1 MASSADLAEKAQFL
15 KKVGSNLVLVDQ
27 NIKYF
32 RSSAWKI
39 LAPLEIYQMKNSDF
53 VQEKAKNREQGF
65 LTGLENLPLFGA
77 EPRSG
82 EARKTDKNREYSS
95 VLRGLNPVKPR
106 RSRFATLRG
115 MLSLSFYQI

>member
-65 LTGLENLPLFGA
+65 LTGLGNLPPFAA
-77 EPRSG
+77 ESRERD
-82 EARKTDKNREYSS
+82 EAENEAEKREYSTE
-95 VLRGLNPVKPR
+95 LRG
-106 RSRFATLRG
+106 
-115 MLSLSFYQI
+115 